1 MWYPAT
7 DHEVTH
13 LLIKITSQSDNTFK
27 MEGLPPDIYAIPRK
41 SSNRAT
47 LCQDGRHHII
57 AQFPVRPFYAS
68 TCDKVQGLSLQRPI
82 VLGAI
87 NNARQNYLY
96 VVLTRAHR
104 LTQIYL
110 ASELTMHDMSFC
122 GPRAML
128 REEMKRLT
136 LIEEETIRR
145 IETCPRIPI

>member
-1 MWYPAT
+1 
-7 DHEVTH
+7 
-13 LLIKITSQSDNTFK
+13 

-41 SSNRAT
+41 SSNRVT
-47 LCQDGRHHII
+47 LCQDGRHHIV

-68 TCDKVQGLSLQRPI
+68 TCDKVQGLSLRRPI
-82 VLGAI
+82 VLGAM